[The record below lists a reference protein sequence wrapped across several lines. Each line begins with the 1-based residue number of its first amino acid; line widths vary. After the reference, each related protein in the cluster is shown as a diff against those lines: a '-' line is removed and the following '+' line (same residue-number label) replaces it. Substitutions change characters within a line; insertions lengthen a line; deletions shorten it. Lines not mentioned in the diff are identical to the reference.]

1 MAEPRRVQLTT
12 LSSNVPLQSAVG
24 VKPAL
29 PPKEAVTVTPVAAST
44 STSWGSPTKQPV
56 AASNSCSQGSSTK
69 LVKTERFVLTLFE
82 PDQHR
87 CPEFYYPELV
97 YKKSV
102 SDKDVPNTIEQENR
116 EKDELGAIARRF
128 EDKYGCG
135 NKRKKDRI
143 QDLVD
148 IGYGY
153 DNEDSFIDNS
163 EAYDELVP
171 ASLSTK
177 LGGFYVNSGPLHFR
191 QASDTE
197 TDDDSMTKN
206 QQPKPPKVINSMTK
220 NQQPKPPKK
229 RRKEEG
235 VKRRKYPG
243 QVVTANPTVSNTG
256 VLPDKNMW
264 EEKPKKKKRK
274 KPAGPL
280 SVTDMLRK
288 FQKQKD
294 KEKLKR
300 EKEREKFVL
309 EKTTLPTTPYVS
321 ADPAGGGANMADP
334 LLSLIGSTND
344 RAFLQAAS
352 TVDFD
357 LDLDTLLDASAETL
371 ANQVVVAMTL
381 TNQEVNA
388 KTLAYKEVNGAG
400 GDTRT
405 STLESHTQT
414 PIDPVPH
421 PQDQIDLVSESISK
435 PQAPK
440 PSTQPVSDPQ
450 VQPSSQPTPLPE
462 GLSPAM
468 EKRAQDL
475 ALAAKGLEGE
485 SKVKFFTPEVN
496 AILLDIELQCRDV
509 SGQVRSKVYT
519 HLASFLPCSRETLLK
534 RVKKL
539 LLTQEEP
546 LQRLRQAIDKVMPEQ
561 ISRYHDDCQAHA
573 QARAAKMVEESKER
587 EQKENTGS
595 EEEEGEEEG
604 EERSGKRVVGPRK
617 KFRWNQEIRE
627 GLCSAVR
634 VRMDRFKVEKGKGE
648 TQGPEEFLKAF
659 LDTEIKAL
667 WPKGWMQPRVLLKE
681 SRRVHCPTAPLQ
693 QVKRKSVK
701 KRSSL
706 GSAPTLPGTS
716 SGPGEPQVFLGVQPQ
731 NGSPLLGSGV
741 STTRQNLDD
750 SLDQGRI
757 LTPPSLGVVKEE
769 LPELRGEESCRSDF
783 GSPIAVLTPYDDL
796 KPLPVSMS
804 ANANTHAQSTTA
816 NTPPQAN
823 THSQSPLT
831 VLANQAL
838 AQVHIHKDYVS
849 QGHLALTQDLSLQN
863 GHPPPPQKKKKKRVS
878 EASAR
883 SLPAPGHKPAPG
895 LPGIP
900 LLHAL
905 GFPLSDFGPGTMGT
919 LTQSQHSKDALVTGT
934 TPGTFHHGLTHNGSQ
949 LVGEGPN
956 AQRKLQ

>member
-12 LSSNVPLQSAVG
+12 LSGNVPLQSAVV

-44 STSWGSPTKQPV
+44 SSSWGSPTKQPV
-56 AASNSCSQGSSTK
+56 ATSNSSSQGTSTK

-97 YKKSV
+97 YKKKSV

-116 EKDELGAIARRF
+116 EKDELGTIARRF

-171 ASLSTK
+171 ASLNTK
-177 LGGFYVNSGPLHFR
+177 LGGFYVNSGPLQFR

-197 TDDDSMTKN
+197 TGDDFMTKN
-206 QQPKPPKVINSMTK
+206 QQPKPS
-220 NQQPKPPKK
+220 KK

-235 VKRRKYPG
+235 KVKRRNHPG
-243 QVVTANPTVSNTG
+243 QVATENPTLSNTG

-264 EEKPKKKKRK
+264 EEKPKKKK

-300 EKEREKFVL
+300 EKEGEQQKFGL
-309 EKTTLPTTPYVS
+309 GKTTLPTTPYVS
-321 ADPAGGGANMADP
+321 ADPAGGGANLADP

-352 TVDFD
+352 TLDFD

-388 KTLAYKEVNGAG
+388 KTLAYKEVNGLGAG
-400 GDTRT
+400 GDPSA

-414 PIDPVPH
+414 PIDPIPQ
-421 PQDQIDLVSESISK
+421 PQDQIDLVPESISK

-440 PSTQPVSDPQ
+440 PSTQPQPVSGPQ
-450 VQPSSQPTPLPE
+450 VQPLSQPTPLPE

-496 AILLDIELQCRDV
+496 TILLDIELQCRDV

-519 HLASFLPCSRETLLK
+519 HLASFLPCSRDTLLK

-595 EEEEGEEEG
+595 EEEG

-627 GLCSAVR
+627 CLCIAVR
-634 VRMDRFKVEKGKGE
+634 VRMDRFQVEKGKTE

-659 LDTEIKAL
+659 LDTEIKPL

-681 SRRVHCPTAPLQ
+681 SRRFHCPTAPLQ
-693 QVKRKSVK
+693 QVKRKLKSEK
-701 KRSSL
+701 KRYSL

-716 SGPGEPQVFLGVQPQ
+716 SGPVEPQVFLGVQPQ

-741 STTRQNLDD
+741 SAAPQNLDD

-769 LPELRGEESCRSDF
+769 LAELRGEESCRADSGF
-783 GSPIAVLTPYDDL
+783 PIAVLTRYDDL
-796 KPLPVSMS
+796 KPVPVSTS
-804 ANANTHAQSTTA
+804 ANTNTHAQSTTA
-816 NTPPQAN
+816 NTHPQTN

-831 VLANQAL
+831 VLPDQAL
-838 AQVHIHKDYVS
+838 AQVHSHKDYIS

-878 EASAR
+878 EVSVL
-883 SLPAPGHKPAPG
+883 SLPAPEHKPTPG

-905 GFPLSDFGPGTMGT
+905 GFPLSAFGPGTMGT

>member
-1 MAEPRRVQLTT
+1 MAELRRVQLTT
-12 LSSNVPLQSAVG
+12 LSGNVPLQSAVV

-44 STSWGSPTKQPV
+44 SSSWGSPTKQPV
-56 AASNSCSQGSSTK
+56 ATSNSPSQGSSTK

-97 YKKSV
+97 YKKKSV

-171 ASLSTK
+171 ASLNTK
-177 LGGFYVNSGPLHFR
+177 LGGFYVNSGPLQFR

-197 TDDDSMTKN
+197 TDDDFMTKN
-206 QQPKPPKVINSMTK
+206 QQPKPS
-220 NQQPKPPKK
+220 KK

-235 VKRRKYPG
+235 KVKRTYLG
-243 QVVTANPTVSNTG
+243 HVATENPTLSNTG

-264 EEKPKKKKRK
+264 EEKPKKKK

-300 EKEREKFVL
+300 EGEQQKFGL
-309 EKTTLPTTPYVS
+309 GKTTLPTTPYVS

-388 KTLAYKEVNGAG
+388 KTLAYKEVNGLCVGAG
-400 GDTRT
+400 GDPSA

-414 PIDPVPH
+414 PIDPVPQ
-421 PQDQIDLVSESISK
+421 PQDQIDLVPESISK

-440 PSTQPVSDPQ
+440 PSTQQQPVSGPQ
-450 VQPSSQPTPLPE
+450 VQPLSQPTPLPE

-496 AILLDIELQCRDV
+496 TILLDIELQCRDV

-519 HLASFLPCSRETLLK
+519 HLASFLPCSRDTLLK

-595 EEEEGEEEG
+595 EEEG

-627 GLCSAVR
+627 CLCIVVR
-634 VRMDRFKVEKGKGE
+634 VRMDRFQVEKGKTE

-659 LDTEIKAL
+659 LDTEIKPL

-693 QVKRKSVK
+693 QVKRKLKSEK
-701 KRSSL
+701 KQSSL

-716 SGPGEPQVFLGVQPQ
+716 GGPVEPQVFLGVQPQ
-731 NGSPLLGSGV
+731 NGSPLPGSGV
-741 STTRQNLDD
+741 SVAPQNLED

-769 LPELRGEESCRSDF
+769 LAELRGEESCGADSGF
-783 GSPIAVLTPYDDL
+783 PIAVLTRYDL
-796 KPLPVSMS
+796 KPVPVSTS
-804 ANANTHAQSTTA
+804 ANTNTHAQSTT
-816 NTPPQAN
+816 TAN

-831 VLANQAL
+831 VLPDQAL
-838 AQVHIHKDYVS
+838 VQVHSHKDYIS
-849 QGHLALTQDLSLQN
+849 QGNLALTQDLSLQN

-878 EASAR
+878 EVSVL
-883 SLPAPGHKPAPG
+883 SLPAPEHKPTPG

-905 GFPLSDFGPGTMGT
+905 GFPLSAFGPGTMGT

>member
-12 LSSNVPLQSAVG
+12 LSSNVPLQSAVV

-44 STSWGSPTKQPV
+44 SSSWGSLTKQPV
-56 AASNSCSQGSSTK
+56 ATSISSSQGSSTK
-69 LVKTERFVLTLFE
+69 LVTTERFVLTLFE

-97 YKKSV
+97 YKKKSV
-102 SDKDVPNTIEQENR
+102 SDKGVPNTIEQENR
-116 EKDELGAIARRF
+116 EKDQLEAIARRF

-171 ASLSTK
+171 ASLNTK
-177 LGGFYVNSGPLHFR
+177 LGGFYVNSGPLQFR

-197 TDDDSMTKN
+197 TDDDF
-206 QQPKPPKVINSMTK
+206 MTK

-229 RRKEEG
+229 RRKEGGE
-235 VKRRKYPG
+235 VKLKRRKYDG
-243 QVVTANPTVSNTG
+243 QVATENTTVSNTG

-264 EEKPKKKKRK
+264 EEKPKKKKK

-300 EKEREKFVL
+300 EKEGEQQKFDL
-309 EKTTLPTTPYVS
+309 EKTSLPTTPYVS
-321 ADPAGGGANMADP
+321 ADPAGCGANMADP

-371 ANQVVVAMTL
+371 ANQVVVAMTS
-381 TNQEVNA
+381 TNQDVSA
-388 KTLAYKEVNGAG
+388 KTLAYKEVNGRCGGAG
-400 GDTRT
+400 CDSSA

-414 PIDPVPH
+414 PIDPVPQ
-421 PQDQIDLVSESISK
+421 PQDQIDLVPESISK

-440 PSTQPVSDPQ
+440 PSTQPQPVSGPQ
-450 VQPSSQPTPLPE
+450 VQPLSQPTPLPE

-468 EKRAQDL
+468 EKRTQDL

-496 AILLDIELQCRDV
+496 TILLDIELQCRDV

-519 HLASFLPCSRETLLK
+519 HLASFLPCSRDTLLK

-539 LLTQEEP
+539 LLKQEEP

-595 EEEEGEEEG
+595 EEEG

-627 GLCSAVR
+627 CLCSAVL
-634 VRMDRFKVEKGKGE
+634 VRMDRFEVEKGKTE
-648 TQGPEEFLKAF
+648 TQGPEDFLKAF
-659 LDTEIKAL
+659 LDTEIKPL

-693 QVKRKSVK
+693 QVKRKLKSEK
-701 KRSSL
+701 KQSSL
-706 GSAPTLPGTS
+706 GSGPTLPGTS
-716 SGPGEPQVFLGVQPQ
+716 SGPVEPQVFLGVQPQ

-741 STTRQNLDD
+741 STTPQNLDD

-769 LPELRGEESCRSDF
+769 LAELWGEESCRADF
-783 GSPIAVLTPYDDL
+783 GFPTAVLTPYDDL
-796 KPLPVSMS
+796 KPVPVSMS

-816 NTPPQAN
+816 NTHPQPN
-823 THSQSPLT
+823 THSQSPLI
-831 VLANQAL
+831 VLADQ
-838 AQVHIHKDYVS
+838 AQVHIDKDYIS
-849 QGHLALTQDLSLQN
+849 QGHLAVMPDLSLQN
-863 GHPPPPQKKKKKRVS
+863 GHPPPPQKKKKRVS
-878 EASAR
+878 EVPAL
-883 SLPAPGHKPAPG
+883 SLPAPG

-905 GFPLSDFGPGTMGT
+905 GFPLSAFGPGTMGT

-934 TPGTFHHGLTHNGSQ
+934 APGTFHHGLTHNGSQ